1 MKRIMVD
8 MSATLIHH
16 GHIRLLEKAKKL
28 GYVVVALTTD
38 SEIKR
43 HKGYDPELS
52 FENRKEIL
60 LAIKYVDDVI
70 PSAWLIDQE
79 FLDKHQIDYLVH
91 GDDNSNCINKDQLIL
106 IPRTLNISS
115 SILRNRVLV
124 TLQQKNK

>member
-79 FLDKHQIDYLVH
+79 FLNKHQIDYLVH